1 MDNTFE
7 EQLDLKKELFNYLSY
22 WKYFV
27 ICLALGLFSAYFYLR
42 YISPV
47 YAIEAK
53 IKILEESNKGL
64 KLPSELLGMMASK
77 SGINLENELETMKS
91 RRLIGPVVSQLNL
104 TTSYFTKGKF
114 KNTELW
120 NAPLT
125 VTPIITQDDSFNP
138 ITISFTKQKDG
149 YLVHKEDST
158 TVFISGNHGNIKIKS
173 LELLIEP
180 NANAKPETKEFFV
193 RVVPFKAAVES
204 LKNRISI
211 AKVGDESDILSVG
224 MQDVN
229 TERGIAILDK
239 LVSVFNEDGIY
250 DRRMV
255 NKKTVDFIDER
266 FKNLTSELD
275 SIEISKR
282 DFKKSKGI
290 SFIEADAAVDVNK
303 RAGADESLF
312 RIETQIQLSKLLQ
325 DALTASKI
333 AILPANIGLDN
344 AIINNLI
351 NEYNM
356 LVFQREKL
364 NKTSGSENPT
374 LKVLES
380 QISGIK
386 DNINASIYTYN
397 KQLKVSLSQQQ
408 VDYSKASDMVLEIPG
423 NEKMLRSIDREQ
435 KIKENLYLLLLQ
447 KREESAIAFAV
458 TAPSIKIIEYATAG
472 SSPVAPKRNII
483 FLVALFLGLA
493 IPFSIIYIYNLL
505 DTKIKDSNDVVFRKS
520 QIPVIAEMPLFK
532 DFKLFKDGNDRS
544 VHAESFR
551 ILSSNASFSL
561 PLKEKNVGQVILV
574 TSSIMGEGKT
584 FIATN
589 LSLAYASYDKKVL
602 LIGADMR
609 KPKLDV
615 ALDIVKVDRGLSL
628 YLHDIQT
635 SWQDV
640 VVKNNPYNDN
650 LDVIFSGIIPPNPSS
665 IISNGRFDA
674 LINEAKQVYDYII
687 IDTAPTIYV
696 NDTFLIADNVDLT
709 LYLTREDYTE
719 KQLIDYVTTLKEAG
733 KLKNMA
739 FIFNGIKE
747 KSGYGYGYKYSY
759 NYGYGYGY
767 GESNEQDSRPIF
779 IKNPVRFIKSY
790 FNKGNIS

>member
-1 MDNTFE
+1 MNNPIE

-27 ICLALGLFSAYFYLR
+27 ICVAIGLFSAYFYLR

-47 YAIEAK
+47 YAIESK

-64 KLPSELLGMMASK
+64 KLPSELLGMMASR

-104 TTSYFTKGKF
+104 TTSYYTVGKF

-125 VTPIITQDDSFNP
+125 VTPIITQDDSFSP

-149 YLVHKEDST
+149 YLVHKDDST
-158 TVFISGNHGNIKIKS
+158 TVFISGNHGKIKIKG

-180 NANAKPETKEFFV
+180 NANAKPDTKEFFV
-193 RVVPFKAAVES
+193 RVIPFKAAVES

-211 AKVGDESDILSVG
+211 SKVGDESDILSVG
-224 MQDVN
+224 MQDVSI
-229 TERGIAILDK
+229 ERGIAILDK

-275 SIEISKR
+275 SIENSKR

-303 RAGADESLF
+303 MAGADESLF

-333 AILPANIGLDN
+333 SILPANIGLDN

-356 LVFQREKL
+356 LVFQRDKL

-423 NEKMLRSIDREQ
+423 NEKILRSIDREQ

-447 KREESAIAFAV
+447 KREESAISYAV
-458 TAPSIKIIEYATAG
+458 TAPSIKIIEYAVA
-472 SSPVAPKRNII
+472 SPGPIAPKRNVV

-493 IPFSIIYIYNLL
+493 VPFCIIYIYNLL
-505 DTKIKDSNDVVFRKS
+505 DTKVKDANEVAFKKV
-520 QIPVIAEMPLFK
+520 QIPVIAEIPYFK
-532 DFKLFKDGNDRS
+532 DFKLFKDKNDRS

-551 ILSSNASFSL
+551 ILSSNANFSL
-561 PLKEKNVGQVILV
+561 PIKEGKIGQVILI

-589 LSLAYASYDKKVL
+589 LSLAYASYNKKVL

-609 KPKLDV
+609 KPKLHLSFDFT
-615 ALDIVKVDRGLSL
+615 KVDKGLST
-628 YLHDIQT
+628 YLHDNST
-635 SWQDV
+635 TWRDV
-640 VVKNNPYNDN
+640 VVENNPYNEN
-650 LDVIFSGIIPPNPSS
+650 LDIIFSGIIPPNPSN
-665 IISNGRFDA
+665 IISNGRFES
-674 LINEAKQVYDYII
+674 LINEAKLEYDYIV
-687 IDTAPTIYV
+687 IDSTPTIYV
-696 NDTFLIADNVDLT
+696 NDTFLVANNADLT
-709 LYLTREDYTE
+709 LYITRQDYTE
-719 KQLIDYVTTLKEAG
+719 KRLLDYVATLQDSA
-733 KLKNMA
+733 KLKNIA
-739 FIFNGIKE
+739 FVFNGIKE
-747 KSGYGYGYKYSY
+747 KTGYDSSYKYSY

-767 GESNEQDSRPIF
+767 DEDPNLNSKILF
-779 IKNPVRFIKSY
+779 LKNPYLFVLSY
-790 FNKGNIS
+790 FTRKNKL